1 MVSKLIHPQIVYEDD
16 NTIVI
21 NKPSGL
27 ITHQKNIDDKQPSV
41 VDWVIE
47 KYPELKG
54 IGEPFI
60 ASGHETARAGIV
72 HRLDKDTSGLMIVA
86 KNNETFFYFKNLFQT
101 RKIKKHYLAL
111 VHGQLKNTTGTIS
124 SPLGRI
130 GMKRTTK
137 IEGKKLIDKKEAET
151 EYKVIKKY
159 DDFSLLELT
168 PKTGRTHQLRVH
180 LNSISHPI
188 AGDLIYGFK
197 KLPPPPELTRLF
209 LHAYKLEFI
218 TPSFAKASEGK
229 PDGKALN
236 LEADLPEDLQNT
248 LNKLQ

>member
-1 MVSKLIHPQIVYEDD
+1 MNLPPKIVYEDKD
-16 NTIVI
+16 FFVI
-21 NKPSGL
+21 NKPAGL
-27 ITHQKNIDDKQPSV
+27 ITHQKNLDDKQPSV

-47 KYPELKG
+47 NYPELKD

-60 ASGHETARAGIV
+60 ASGKETARAGIV
-72 HRLDKDTSGLMIVA
+72 HRLDKDTSGLMIIS

-111 VHGQLKNTTGTIS
+111 VHGQPKNAMGTIA

-137 IEGKKLIDKKEAET
+137 IIGRKLIDQKEAET
-151 EYKVIKKY
+151 EYKVVKKY
-159 DDFSLLELT
+159 GDFSLLELT

-180 LNSISHPI
+180 FNSIGHPI
-188 AGDLIYGFK
+188 TGDQVYGFK
-197 KLPPPPELTRLF
+197 KLSPPPELSRLF

-218 TPSFAKASEGK
+218 TP
-229 PDGKALN
+229 DGKSIA
-236 LEADLPEDLQNT
+236 LEADLPEELQKVINM
-248 LNKLQ
+248 LE